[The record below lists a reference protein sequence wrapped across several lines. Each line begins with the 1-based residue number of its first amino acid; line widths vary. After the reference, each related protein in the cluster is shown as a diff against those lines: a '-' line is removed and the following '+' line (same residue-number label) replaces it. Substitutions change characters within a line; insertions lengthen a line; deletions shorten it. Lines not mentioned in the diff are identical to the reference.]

1 MNKQLILFYCI
12 NIIGGTSVLFSYTH
26 ALISNPLTRMSLWGN
41 VPLLIRPYYTIFMFL
56 AAGGYFFFTSYILF
70 YINIDTVKLFGKY
83 GFWSINILYA
93 GIILPSA
100 IWIYLTFAMIY
111 NPSPFL
117 WIFIRLVLFTVGF
130 SSVILLLSFFMS
142 NFEKTNW
149 LYVTSIIG
157 LLFFCIQTMLLDA
170 IIWPY
175 FFPK

>member
-12 NIIGGTSVLFSYTH
+12 NILGGLSVLTSYAH
-26 ALISNPLTRMSLWGN
+26 ALLTNPLTRIYLWGN
-41 VPLLIRPYYTIFMFL
+41 VPLAIRSYYTIFMFL

-70 YINIDTVKLFGKY
+70 YINVDNVKLFGKY
-83 GFWSINILYA
+83 SFWFINALYA

-100 IWIYLTFAMIY
+100 IWIYLTFAMIS

-117 WIFIRLVLFTVGF
+117 WLTIRLVLFIVGF
-130 SSVILLLSFFMS
+130 SSMILLSSFFMS

-149 LYVTSIIG
+149 LYIASIIG
-157 LLFFCIQTMLLDA
+157 LTFFCIQTMLLDA

-175 FFPK
+175 YFPK

>member
-12 NIIGGTSVLFSYTH
+12 NIIGGLSVLGSYAH
-26 ALISNPLTRMSLWGN
+26 GLISNPLTRMNLWGN

-83 GFWSINILYA
+83 GFWFINILYA
-93 GIILPSA
+93 GIILPST
-100 IWIYLTFAMIY
+100 IWIYLTFAMMN

-117 WIFIRLVLFTVGF
+117 WLVVRLILFTVGF
-130 SSVILLLSFFMS
+130 SSVILLSSFFMS

-149 LYVTSIIG
+149 LYIASIIG
-157 LLFFCIQTMLLDA
+157 LTFFCIQTMLLDA

-175 FFPK
+175 YFPK